1 MIFADVAEIEKISHI
16 LSALADR
23 ADEALSV
30 LRRTLAE
37 MQNDVEFGMY
47 PQHTT
52 VCNSVSSSIDSLARG
67 NDILQTLKGVLAN
80 AVREYE
86 DAEESNVNALNRMAD
101 LLSHIQTGMFL
112 STLPG
117 QIPTVANE
125 NQPNSLD
132 RVRGLVSASAAEMQL
147 TNIAVIS
154 KVIKEEYGIDQV
166 TDMPGKG
173 VG

>member
-23 ADEALSV
+23 ADESLSV

-47 PQHTT
+47 PQHAA
-52 VCNSVSSSIDSLARG
+52 VCNSVSLSIDSLARG
-67 NDILQTLKGVLAN
+67 NDILQTLKGALSN
-80 AVREYE
+80 AAHEYE
-86 DAEESNVNALNRMAD
+86 ETETNNINALNRMTN
-101 LLSHIQTGMFL
+101 LLSNIQAGMFL
-112 STLPG
+112 STLPE
-117 QIPTVANE
+117 QVPTVANE
-125 NQPNSLD
+125 NQPNGLD
-132 RVRGLVSASAAEMQL
+132 RVRELVSASAAEMQI

-154 KVIKEEYGIDQV
+154 KVITEDYGIDQV
-166 TDMPGKG
+166 TDMPGEG